1 MTKLLHIQSSPRRDR
16 SASIEVA
23 NEFINTYQAANHD
36 HIVETLDLWQTDLPE
51 FNSATIDAK
60 YAVLHGQSQTPEQV
74 TAWNEVVKIADH
86 LKSADKLVLSLPMW
100 NFSIPYKLKH
110 YLDILAQPGL
120 TFSFTLEEGY
130 KGLVTGKPLVVI
142 YARGGAYA
150 PGTGAEA
157 YDQQSNYVRQFFG
170 FIGFTDIREI
180 FVEPTL
186 SPIKDAALAK
196 AKLDAAETASKF

>member
-1 MTKLLHIQSSPRRDR
+1 MPKLLHIQSSPRSER

-23 NEFINTYQAANHD
+23 KHFLQTYQTANSD
-36 HIVETLDLWQTDLPE
+36 DAVETLDLWEADLPE
-51 FNSATIDAK
+51 FNNETIAAK

-74 TAWNEVVKIADH
+74 VAWNEVVKIAH
-86 LKSADKLVLSLPMW
+86 HFKSADKFVLSLPMW

-120 TFSFTLEEGY
+120 TFSFTPEEGY

-150 PGTGAEA
+150 PGTGAEG
-157 YDQQSNYVRQFFG
+157 YDQQSTYIKQFFG

-186 SPIKDAALAK
+186 SPTKDETVAA
-196 AKLDAAETASKF
+196 AKLVAAESAGIF